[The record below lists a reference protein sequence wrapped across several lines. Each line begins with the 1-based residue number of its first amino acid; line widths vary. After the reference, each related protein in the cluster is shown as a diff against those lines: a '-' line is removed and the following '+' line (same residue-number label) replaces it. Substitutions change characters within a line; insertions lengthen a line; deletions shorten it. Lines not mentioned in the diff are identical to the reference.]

1 MFQSQCRNYFQPC
14 FSRQTADSE
23 VLDILLALRE
33 VPITIDIL
41 RETKI
46 GNSVYEAKKKFP
58 AGSKCHIE
66 SKDIIALWKKSC
78 DVQASTS
85 KPSTNSGAT
94 NDDEAKAKLSESA
107 EKSSPTIAHSDSADI
122 DDDGEVERNYD
133 SLSSTRRKVTSMN
146 YIKPPTLNLLSIYD
160 NS

>member
-1 MFQSQCRNYFQPC
+1 
-14 FSRQTADSE
+14 
-23 VLDILLALRE
+23 LRE

-58 AGSKCHIE
+58 AGSKCHNE

-85 KPSTNSGAT
+85 KPSTTSSAA
-94 NDDEAKAKLSESA
+94 NDDEAKAKSS
-107 EKSSPTIAHSDSADI
+107 EKSDKASPTIAHSDSVDI
-122 DDDGEVERNYD
+122 DDDREVERNYD
-133 SLSSTRRKVTSMN
+133 SLSQTRRKVTS
-146 YIKPPTLNLLSIYD
+146 LLQTPI
-160 NS
+160 